1 MRMDW
6 RRKRAELPLYDFQGF
21 GGIFLGTGELD
32 MCDVI
37 GGLDHVRVCGIGHD
51 VSGVP

>member
-1 MRMDW
+1 MTFRDPGNF
-6 RRKRAELPLYDFQGF
+6 L
-21 GGIFLGTGELD
+21 LGTGELD